1 MSNGY
6 ERLTRL
12 SLPHAA
18 RGRPDARASDEK
30 CPTPPFAPDG
40 CRESASS
47 AADHVARAV
56 QCRDCVGACFFESM
70 RQIAPSRMPGKR
82 ARDAPIAA
90 RDVDVNTANDASTSG
105 AGGASGASDV
115 EGGDGAGQGSDAV
128 RRILI
133 SSDATRACAAGDW
146 SALRKLNDN
155 HAFDRLSLANR
166 MRVLLSA
173 VYGGQVDVLD
183 WLLTT
188 KKFAFTLTPC
198 FDDDVNSALDA
209 YEWDDFNASHAAC
222 LRYFVECGKRVLV
235 LDRFNPM
242 RFAVERG
249 DIERIQA
256 LRRFDCPWQSDAIIR
271 ASGRGHLKMLEY
283 LFDSQCPENR
293 KRFRKSAIAEA
304 LRRGHL
310 DCVKFLYDRRF
321 SWTCDGEILDAL
333 RDCCERGD
341 LTSIQW
347 CEERGARLDVHHVI
361 AAASA
366 SHFDVTRHLL
376 ERRYVDE
383 EDMKNVFTAA
393 ATSRQTKMV
402 EFLTMHQL
410 KPPNAPPF
418 DADASME
425 TLDEFKAMFA
435 RLGEKFIAFHSP
447 HFTLLAFALGDLPL
461 LQHVHENMNVP
472 WDDENISKLIA
483 SEDSCY
489 KLHGEKSVEFVGKF
503 KHYPCLHY
511 ALTRRGAKTRLAMR
525 KLLSLD
531 QSGYPHNVTLARL
544 QFFKTM
550 CGVDALPWSTLEV
563 LAFLQNCREK
573 DHRVRFN
580 GFMYQSRTRYGAQER
595 FLIDHCE
602 LSAEVLSLVA
612 ASSNYPLVE
621 ALVDRQC
628 PMNHHVLVSAISKV
642 PNADAQP
649 IVRFLIQKGCPV
661 HADCFVEAA
670 RVKSVEIC
678 NMLLREVG
686 PDEVADFLD
695 ARFLPQAVRVGS
707 LECMNFGF
715 QFAAPHDIRA
725 LLATAHGPCRQ
736 ALLALVRY
744 QDMYGDTVLGKK
756 LNPKEQKLLFKILD
770 VVQEQSTDFSE
781 GEYVEVCAFLQGL
794 YNQK

>member
-12 SLPHAA
+12 SHPHAA
-18 RGRPDARASDEK
+18 HGHPDARASDEK
-30 CPTPPFAPDG
+30 YPTPPSAPDG
-40 CRESASS
+40 SRESASR
-47 AADHVARAV
+47 ATDHVARAA
-56 QCRDCVGACFFESM
+56 QCRDCGGVGLKAT
-70 RQIAPSRMPGKR
+70 RQIAPRRMPSKR
-82 ARDAPIAA
+82 ARDAPRAA
-90 RDVDVNTANDASTSG
+90 RNFDRNTANDASTSG
-105 AGGASGASDV
+105 ASDAEGGAGARR
-115 EGGDGAGQGSDAV
+115 GSDAV
-128 RRILI
+128 RRILT

-146 SALRKLNDN
+146 SALRKLNDS

-188 KKFAFTLTPC
+188 KKLAFTLTPC
-198 FDDDVNSALDA
+198 FDDDVNLALDA

-249 DIERIQA
+249 DVERCHA
-256 LRRFDCPWQSDAIIR
+256 LRQFDCPWQSDAIIC
-271 ASGRGHLKMLEY
+271 ASGRGDLRMLEY

-293 KRFRKSAIAEA
+293 KRFCKSAIAEA
-304 LRRGHL
+304 LRRGYL

-321 SWTCDGEILDAL
+321 SWTCDEEILDAL
-333 RDCCERGD
+333 GDCCERGD

-383 EDMKNVFTAA
+383 EDMKKVFTAA

-418 DADASME
+418 DAEAPME

-435 RLGEKFIAFHSP
+435 RLGEKFIAFYSQ
-447 HFTLLAFALGDLPL
+447 HFVLLAFALGDLPL

-472 WDDENISKLIA
+472 WDDKNIAKLIA
-483 SEDSCY
+483 LEDSCY

-511 ALTRRGAKTRLAMR
+511 ALTRRGMETRIAMR

-531 QSGYPHNVTLARL
+531 RSGYPHDVTLARL
-544 QFFKTM
+544 QFLKKM
-550 CGVDALPWSTLEV
+550 CGVDALPWSTSEV
-563 LAFLQNCREK
+563 IKFLQNCGENDRI
-573 DHRVRFN
+573 RFN
-580 GFMYQSRTRYGAQER
+580 GFMYQSRTHYGPREK

-602 LSAEVLSLVA
+602 LSADVLTLVA
-612 ASSNYPLVE
+612 ESANYALVE

-642 PNADAQP
+642 PNAGAEP

-678 NMLLREVG
+678 NMLLRDIA
-686 PDEVADFLD
+686 PDQAADFLD
-695 ARFLPQAVRVGS
+695 ARFLPQAVHVGS

-725 LLATAHGPCRQ
+725 LLATAHGTCRQ